1 MEPDP
6 SNGIKSLSP
15 SDALFT
21 LLKRQAKEF
30 ETFGKRMSLDI
41 QNSSKF
47 YIQDQMKHELAKTL
61 ELDKILGKQQ
71 EQLVCQSHLIDSLRS
86 RIKELEN
93 ESITKCREIRRL
105 KDEFLDFKKEI
116 KTLLGLDETLSEE
129 YDSDDFEFIHSD
141 SKDTDSKSNQI
152 VDIKKGDL
160 TAITDNNTLPND
172 IKDDDFSHANLT
184 ASADEINGSNI
195 KSDEKV
201 SVLFDEYFYSNVE
214 SHGES
219 STSAI
224 SPNNK
229 YSDNEMID
237 NCERKLS
244 SAASKG
250 KGIESDITIPAEDHV
265 NKEDHQ
271 LEDDLDEDIKYNPRN
286 HPSHDPNQNLN
297 AAQKLRDI
305 LLDLKASEL
314 ENNEPKNLQDDFNY
328 VKKNSASQ
336 RKEVTSCLPPITI
349 DPQVVNGPSSSP
361 SALKKKPTSESRKQP
376 TIVEKIEADIQ
387 STIVQFQERNAKI
400 KQKTFNYLLNQF
412 TLESLIK
419 YQRTNYYNVLAR
431 GPKRSIKLMVKSA
444 LRSELCNRDKRVTQ
458 PIEEY
463 VKRKII
469 PSLPPGIKSYTEYEK
484 TCHFVKLSDEKKKRI
499 KKISTI
505 EPKTNVRRNISLP
518 GNNEVT
524 SNILQVVQKP
534 SVKLGK
540 SYDFATVEQGW
551 YDWWDQKGFFGSTN
565 SDDRNS
571 EKFIMLSPPPN
582 VTGSLHIGHALT
594 FSIQDALSRWYRM
607 SGYRVSWIPGTDH
620 AGIGTQSVVE
630 RKLLK
635 EQNITRHDLG
645 RENFV
650 KEIWNWRKLHGD
662 KIIQQLRCLG
672 ASLDWDNLFFT
683 MDSPR
688 SQAVTNAFIRLYND
702 GMIYRDTRLVN
713 WCCALETVISDIE
726 VDYETISKQTF
737 LSLPGRVEKV
747 EFGVI
752 HKFAYPIADNGSSDL
767 RELVVATTRIETMLG
782 DTAVAVHPDDPRY
795 KSLHGKYVMHPL
807 LNKRIPIVCDPEL
820 VDMEFGTGAVKV
832 TPGHDTN
839 DFACARRHQLPI
851 INIFNKN
858 GTLNDNCGIISLI
871 NNDRF
876 DVRNIIVDK
885 LQSLGYYRGKD
896 TNHEMRV
903 AICSRSGDVIE
914 QLLQPQWYLRCKDMA
929 QRALQDV
936 ENGNI
941 VIKPSHHIE
950 EWNRWLGNIQDWCIS
965 RQLWW
970 GHSVPAYHLS
980 YEGQTSG
987 NGLWF
992 VAASMNEAD
1001 QLVKEYFRQNNI
1013 SLQTNYTLKR
1023 DDDVLDTWFSS
1034 ALLPLSALKWNG
1046 GHEIP
1051 MNYPTTMI
1059 ETGFDILFFWV
1070 SRMTMLCTYFSG
1082 KPPFKN
1088 ILLHAM
1094 VRDSQGRKMSKSLG
1108 NVIDP
1113 LHVIYGITSKEM
1125 QQSLCDSNLT
1135 KSEIKKSASSLS
1147 KEFPEG
1153 IKACGTDSLRFSL
1166 VSYTQQTR
1174 QINLDISNV
1183 VSSRNFCN
1191 KIWNLFKFAHDRFD
1205 SLNHVVS
1212 LHKTASASSLCAYT
1226 EHLSLVDRYILSKMA
1241 NTIVYAQNGFQKM
1254 ALHEVTDTLRNFI
1267 VGNLCGVYLEFVK
1280 PVLYGNQGDVDY
1292 KAQKAAL
1299 RVFEIC
1305 LDNSL
1310 RLLHPFMPFIT
1321 EELWQS
1327 LLNRSE
1333 NKFLPESIM
1342 LAEYPKIADFSM
1354 WQDSKV
1360 EHDMQVVLNIIHASR
1375 SLRQENNIP
1384 SKSLPFIIWT
1394 SDQELINDQ
1403 GPIKKNFKDIQ
1414 KFIKASE
1421 LKIIDSQDDSSLNNS
1436 AVSFVTSNL
1445 KVYVPMSSIYE
1456 IFLKENNISK
1466 DDKLKEL
1473 NRKLDKVILEL
1484 GLLKNRMEKPEYESK
1499 APASAKKID

>member
-1 MEPDP
+1 MESDL
-6 SNGIKSLSP
+6 SNGKNSLTP
-15 SDALFT
+15 SDTLFT

-30 ETFGKRMSLDI
+30 ETFGRRMSLDI
-41 QNSSKF
+41 QNYSKL
-47 YIQDQMKHELAKTL
+47 YIQDKLQHELSKTS
-61 ELDKILGKQQ
+61 EMDNIFGKHQQ
-71 EQLVCQSHLIDSLRS
+71 QFISQSHLIDSLRS

-93 ESITKCREIRRL
+93 ESITKSREIKRL

-116 KTLLGLDETLSEE
+116 KPLLGLDETLSEG
-129 YDSDDFEFIHSD
+129 YDSDDFELIAENDHSND
-141 SKDTDSKSNQI
+141 I
-152 VDIKKGDL
+152 DIKESLFFLPKLFD
-160 TAITDNNTLPND
+160 DNEPKPKTPQ
-172 IKDDDFSHANLT
+172 
-184 ASADEINGSNI
+184 NGQNV
-195 KSDEKV
+195 KSDEKA
-201 SVLFDEYFYSNVE
+201 SVLFDEYFYSNVD

-219 STSAI
+219 STSTMA
-224 SPNNK
+224 SNNE
-229 YSDNEMID
+229 YSDNETIGH
-237 NCERKLS
+237 NERKLS
-244 SAASKG
+244 SATSKG
-250 KGIESDITIPAEDHV
+250 KGLESNITIPVKDHV

-271 LEDDLDEDIKYNPRN
+271 LEDDLDEDIKYNPQKY
-286 HPSHDPNQNLN
+286 PSQDPNQNLQV
-297 AAQKLRDI
+297 AQKLRDL

-314 ENNEPKNLQDDFNY
+314 GNKETKDLQDAFNY
-328 VKKNSASQ
+328 VTKNSAAQ
-336 RKEVTSCLPPITI
+336 QKKVTSCLPPITI
-349 DPQVVNGPSSSP
+349 NPQVVNGPSSSS
-361 SALKKKPTSESRKQP
+361 SALKKKPTSESRKQS
-376 TIVEKIEADIQ
+376 TIVERIEADIQ
-387 STIVQFQERNAKI
+387 STIAQFQEKNAKI
-400 KQKTFNYLLNQF
+400 KQKSFNYLLNQF
-412 TLESLIK
+412 NLENLIK
-419 YQRTNYYNVLAR
+419 YQRTNYYNALAR
-431 GPKRSIKLMVKSA
+431 APKRSIKLMVKSA
-444 LRSELCNRDKRVTQ
+444 LRSELCNKDKRVTQ

-499 KKISTI
+499 KKISTV
-505 EPKTNVRRNISLP
+505 EPKINVRNLSLP

-524 SNILQVVQKP
+524 LKKLQNIQKP
-534 SVKLGK
+534 SIKLGK
-540 SYDFATVEQGW
+540 SYDFASVEQGW

-565 SDDRNS
+565 SDDKNS
-571 EKFIMLSPPPN
+571 DKFIMLSPPPN

-607 SGYRVSWIPGTDH
+607 SGYQVSWIPGTDH
-620 AGIGTQSVVE
+620 AGIGTQS
-630 RKLLK
+630 
-635 EQNITRHDLG
+635 ITRHDLG
-645 RENFV
+645 RDNFV

-683 MDSPR
+683 MDPPR

-726 VDYETISKQTF
+726 VDYETISKQMF
-737 LSLPGRVEKV
+737 LSLPGRAEKV
-747 EFGVI
+747 EFGVL
-752 HKFAYPIADNGSSDL
+752 HKFAYPIADNGSL
-767 RELVVATTRIETMLG
+767 GLKELVVATTRIETILG
-782 DTAVAVHPDDPRY
+782 DTAVAIHPDDTRY
-795 KSLHGKYVMHPL
+795 KILHGKYVIHPL

-832 TPGHDTN
+832 TPGHDIN
-839 DFACARRHQLPI
+839 DYACARRHQLPI

-858 GTLNDNCGIISLI
+858 GKLNDNCGIIDLI

-929 QRALQDV
+929 LRALQDV
-936 ENGNI
+936 ENGSI
-941 VIKPSHHIE
+941 VIKPGHHIE

-970 GHSVPAYHLS
+970 GHSVPAYNLS
-980 YEGQTSG
+980 YEGQTSD

-992 VAASMNEAD
+992 VTDSMNEAD

-1013 SLQTNYTLKR
+1013 SLQTNYNLKQ
-1023 DDDVLDTWFSS
+1023 
-1034 ALLPLSALKWNG
+1034 
-1046 GHEIP
+1046 

-1113 LHVIYGITSKEM
+1113 LHVIYGITPKEM
-1125 QQSLCDSNLT
+1125 QQSLSDSNLT
-1135 KSEIKKSASSLS
+1135 KSEMKKSASLLA

-1166 VSYTQQTR
+1166 ISYTQQTR

-1183 VSSRNFCN
+1183 VSTRNFCN
-1191 KIWNLFKFAHDRFD
+1191 KIWNLFKFAYDRFD

-1212 LHKTASASSLCAYT
+1212 LYKTSSASSLCAYT
-1226 EHLSLVDRYILSKMA
+1226 DHLSLVDRYILSKMA

-1280 PVLYGNQGDVDY
+1280 PVLYGNLGDVDY
-1292 KAQKAAL
+1292 QSQKASL
-1299 RVFEIC
+1299 RVLEIC
-1305 LDNSL
+1305 LDTSL

-1333 NKFLPESIM
+1333 NKSLPESIM
-1342 LAEYPKIADFSM
+1342 LAEYPNIADFSM

-1360 EHDMQVVLNIIHASR
+1360 EYDMQVVLDIIRASR

-1384 SKSLPFIIWT
+1384 IKPLPFIIWT
-1394 SDQELINDQ
+1394 SDQELLNDQ

-1421 LKIIDSQDDSSLNNS
+1421 LKVIDSQDDSSLNNS

-1466 DDKLKEL
+1466 DDKLKEF
-1473 NRKLDKVILEL
+1473 NRKLDKVVLEL
-1484 GLLKNRMEKPEYESK
+1484 DFLKNRMEKPEYESK
-1499 APASAKKID
+1499 APATAKKIDRKFV